1 MTQRTEIN
9 TQLSK
14 AQRVPLEPMTTEQTK
29 IFNSI
34 MASLEVTQI
43 ILDARGLDQSA
54 KAQQEDIEKL
64 YKLKEL
70 IEEGR

>member
-1 MTQRTEIN
+1 MTQKTEID

-14 AQRVPLEPMTTEQTK
+14 AQRVPKEPLTTEQT
-29 IFNSI
+29 ILFNSI
-34 MASLEVTQI
+34 MAGMEATQI
-43 ILDARGLDQSA
+43 MLKAKNELNILGFLTD
-54 KAQQEDIEKL
+54 DIEKL

>member
-29 IFNSI
+29 LFNSI
-34 MASLEVTQI
+34 MAGLEATQI
-43 ILDARGLDQSA
+43 MLKAKNELNILGYLT
-54 KAQQEDIEKL
+54 EDIEKL

-70 IEEGR
+70 IEEGK